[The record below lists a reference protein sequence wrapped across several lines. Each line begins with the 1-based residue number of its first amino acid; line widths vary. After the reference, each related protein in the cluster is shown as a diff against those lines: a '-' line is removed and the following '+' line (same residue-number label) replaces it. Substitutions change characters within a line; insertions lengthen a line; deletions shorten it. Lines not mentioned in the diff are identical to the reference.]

1 MYAAMY
7 TYMYQHNIVLKC
19 QLKHQISESYPK
31 FIKISQ
37 NLCQNLKVHILLHKK
52 VYLQFTTYVM
62 YFCATCY
69 TTKIYWDT
77 YLSRENGNGIPKLMV
92 NKRP

>member
-7 TYMYQHNIVLKC
+7 SYMYQHNIVLKC

-52 VYLQFTTYVM
+52 VYL
-62 YFCATCY
+62 
-69 TTKIYWDT
+69 
-77 YLSRENGNGIPKLMV
+77 
-92 NKRP
+92 